1 MHSGGGST
9 SSDDAGAGAGRSS
22 VASRAAQDYTKSSD
36 VVFFLGSDGEFCIR
50 VSWLMLM
57 IMLMVGNTI
66 TCVYV

>member
-36 VVFFLGSDGEFCIR
+36 VVFFLGSDGELCGR
-50 VSWLMLM
+50 VVS
-57 IMLMVGNTI
+57 
-66 TCVYV
+66 VYVLTIIMFVDC